1 MQPFVNCQCFTKG
14 SKVLAIFF
22 VIKKNAIEAEENI
35 EFHLSFFAAAALRL
49 IRQTQAKKLRR
60 KREKK
65 N

>member
-1 MQPFVNCQCFTKG
+1 M
-14 SKVLAIFF
+14 LAIFF

-65 N
+65 TNRE